1 MTKITKRLVDS
12 LSLQDKDY
20 FIWDSEVSG
29 FGIRVFATGRKSYC
43 IQYRVGSRTR
53 RLSIG
58 THGVLTPDE
67 ARKEARALLVDVA
80 KGGNPSEEK
89 RLYRHAPTVEAL
101 SERFMKDYVPNA
113 CKLSTQKEYRR
124 NVDLF
129 INPALGKLKIKDV
142 TRADI
147 SKLHQS
153 LKNTRYQANR
163 ALGVLSKIFNLAEE
177 WGLRPDGSNPCRHV
191 KKYKEEKRERYLSS
205 NELSLLGKTLRKCEE
220 ESIESPYVIA
230 ALRLLLLTGCRL
242 GEIQTLK
249 WDYIQG
255 NSLRLPDSKTGAKKV
270 YLGEAALEVL
280 SKIERVENNQHV
292 IVGNKEGQHI
302 TDMQKPW
309 RRIRTLANLEGVRMH
324 DFRHTFASGA
334 VSGGESLHM
343 TGKLLGHS
351 QPQTT
356 ARYAHLSDDP
366 VHNAAERVSG
376 AIADALF
383 SNVKQTQ
390 FGKT

>member
-1 MTKITKRLVDS
+1 MTKIIKRLVDS
-12 LSLQDKDY
+12 LSPQDKDY

-29 FGIRVFATGRKSYC
+29 FGLRVFATGRKSYL
-43 IQYRVGSRTR
+43 IQYRVGNRTR
-53 RLSIG
+53 RMTIG
-58 THGVLTPDE
+58 AHGVLTPDE

-101 SERFMKDYVPNA
+101 CERFMKDYVPYA
-113 CKLSTQKEYRR
+113 CKPSTQKEYRR

-129 INPALGKLKIKDV
+129 IIPALGKLKIKDV
-142 TRADI
+142 ARADI
-147 SKLHQS
+147 SKFHQS

-191 KKYKEEKRERYLSS
+191 KKFKEEKRERYLSP

-220 ESIESPYVIA
+220 ESTESPYVIA

-255 NSLRLPDSKTGAKKV
+255 NCLRLPDSKTGAKKV
-270 YLGEAALEVL
+270 YLGEAALDIL
-280 SKIERVENNQHV
+280 TKIEKVENNQYV

-356 ARYAHLSDDP
+356 ARYAHLADDP
-366 VHNAAERVSG
+366 VHSAAERVSG
-376 AIADALF
+376 AIANALLTRG
-383 SNVKQTQ
+383 Q
-390 FGKT
+390 

>member
-12 LSLQDKDY
+12 LSPKDKDY
-20 FIWDSEVSG
+20 FVWDSDVSG
-29 FGIRVFATGRKSYC
+29 FGMRIFSTGRKSYL
-43 IQYRVGSRTR
+43 IQYRVGNRTR
-53 RLSIG
+53 RMTMG
-58 THGVLTPDE
+58 AHGVLTPDE

-80 KGGNPSEEK
+80 KGGNPSEDK

-101 SERFMKDYVPNA
+101 CDRFMKEYVPSA
-113 CKLSTQKEYRR
+113 CKPSTQKEYRR

-129 INPALGKLKIKDV
+129 IKPAMGKLKIIDV

-147 SKLHQS
+147 SKFHQS

-163 ALGVLSKIFNLAEE
+163 ALGVLSKMFNLAEE

-191 KKYKEEKRERYLSS
+191 KKYKEEKRERYLLP

-220 ESIESPYVIA
+220 DKTESPYVIA

-249 WDYIQG
+249 WDYIQE
-255 NSLRLPDSKTGAKKV
+255 NCLRLPDSKTGAKKV
-270 YLGEAALEVL
+270 YLGEAALEIL
-280 SKIERVENNQHV
+280 SNIERVENNPYV
-292 IVGNKEGQHI
+292 IVGNKEGRHI

-309 RRIRTLANLEGVRMH
+309 RRIRQLANLEGVRIH
-324 DFRHTFASGA
+324 DFRHTFASEA

-356 ARYAHLSDDP
+356 DRYAHLADVP

-376 AIADALF
+376 AIANILL
-383 SNVKQTQ
+383 
-390 FGKT
+390 KT

>member
-1 MTKITKRLVDS
+1 MTKINKRLINS
-12 LSLQDKDY
+12 LIPKDTDY
-20 FIWDSEVSG
+20 FVWDNEVHG
-29 FGIRVFATGRKSYC
+29 FGVRVFKTGRMSYL

-53 RLSIG
+53 RMTIG
-58 THGVLTPDE
+58 SHGVLTPDE
-67 ARKEARALLVDVA
+67 ARKDARALLVDVA
-80 KGGNPSEEK
+80 KGGNPSEDK
-89 RLYRHAPTVEAL
+89 RLYRHVPTVEAL
-101 SERFMKDYVPNA
+101 CDRFMKEYVPSA
-113 CKLSTQKEYRR
+113 CKPSTQKEYRR

-129 INPALGKLKIKDV
+129 IKPAMGKLKIIDV

-147 SKLHQS
+147 SKFHQS

-163 ALGVLSKIFNLAEE
+163 ALGVLSKIFNLSEE

-191 KKYKEEKRERYLSS
+191 KKYKEEKRERYLSP
-205 NELSLLGKTLRKCEE
+205 NELSLLGKTLLKCEE
-220 ESIESPYVIA
+220 ESTESPYVIA

-255 NSLRLPDSKTGAKKV
+255 NCLRLPDSKTGAKKV

-280 SKIERVENNQHV
+280 FKIERVKNNPYV
-292 IVGNKEGQHI
+292 IVGNKEGQYI
-302 TDMQKPW
+302 TDLQKPW
-309 RRIRTLANLEGVRMH
+309 RRIRRLANLEGVRIH

-356 ARYAHLSDDP
+356 ARYAHLADDP
-366 VHNAAERVSG
+366 VHSAAERVSG
-376 AIADALF
+376 AIA
-383 SNVKQTQ
+383 NVLLSDE
-390 FGKT
+390 